1 MKIRAWDS
9 GHSRKPLPVIRPVAI
24 CHKSSFSGVISP
36 TRPAKRAA
44 SFFILA
50 RAVGE
55 SSVAFSEDDSR
66 DSREPKREVRMEW
79 RVNMLGMLRKRLDQN
94 AA

>member
-9 GHSRKPLPVIRPVAI
+9 GHSRKPLPVIKPVAI
-24 CHKSSFSGVISP
+24 CHRSSFSGVISP
-36 TRPAKRAA
+36 TRPARRAA

-50 RAVGE
+50 RAIGE
-55 SSVAFSEDDSR
+55 SSVALNEG
-66 DSREPKREVRMEW
+66 DSREPKREVRMDW
-79 RVNMLGMLRKRLDQN
+79 RVSTLGMLRNRLDQS